1 VTVGI
6 VTEVGAGEE
15 LLTGWCVYGV
25 VSAPTGRVP
34 PGLAGI
40 DDAPLDLVVRGDIA
54 AVVGEM
60 RLDRPPGR
68 RADLMA
74 YSRVLDALADS
85 GAVVP
90 VRFGSVLPDA
100 ASIVDDVLAPN
111 EAWFVDLLEQLTGRR
126 QFTVRA
132 AYHDQV
138 ALVEIV
144 RADPRVA
151 ELRQRTRDLAGDA
164 GYADRVLLGELVARA
179 MEAKVEVDAGI
190 LLDAIVPFTAAH
202 RVTLGSGADDVATIT
217 VLVDDDR
224 RGEFEQQ
231 LEDLAEAVHE
241 RIRLQLVGP
250 TAPYDFVGDA

>member
-1 VTVGI
+1 MTAG
-6 VTEVGAGEE
+6 TLTGMDAGEE

-25 VSAPTGRVP
+25 VAARPGRVP
-34 PGLAGI
+34 AGLTGI
-40 DDAPLDLVVRGDIA
+40 DDAPLDLVAHGDVA

-60 RLDRPPGR
+60 HLDRPPGR

-90 VRFGSVLPDA
+90 VRFGSVLPDPD
-100 ASIVDDVLAPN
+100 SIVEAVLAPD
-111 EAWFVDLLEQLTGRR
+111 ADLYADLLEQLTGRR

-132 AYHDQV
+132 AYRDQV
-138 ALVEIV
+138 ALAEIV
-144 RADPRVA
+144 RADPQVA
-151 ELRQRTRDLAGDA
+151 ALREHTRDLPEDA
-164 GYADRVLLGELVARA
+164 AYADRVRLGELVARA
-179 MEAKVEVDAGI
+179 MEVKVEDDAAV
-190 LLDAIVPFTAAH
+190 LADAIVPFTAAH
-202 RVTLGSGADDVATIT
+202 RVTLGSGSDDVVTVT

-224 RGEFEQQ
+224 REEFEQQ
-231 LEDLAEAVHE
+231 LEGLAEAVHE

>member
-1 VTVGI
+1 MIAETV
-6 VTEVGAGEE
+6 EEMEAGEE

-25 VSAPTGRVP
+25 VAARAGAVP
-34 PGLAGI
+34 AGLTGI
-40 DDAPLDLVVRGDIA
+40 DDAPLDLVVHGDIA

-74 YSRVLDALADS
+74 YSKVLDALAEA

-100 ASIVDDVLAPN
+100 DSIVEAVLAPD
-111 EAWFVDLLEQLTGRR
+111 EELFADLLGQLVGRR

-138 ALVEIV
+138 ALAEIV
-144 RADPRVA
+144 RTDPRVA
-151 ELRQRTRDLAGDA
+151 ALRERTRDLPEEAA
-164 GYADRVLLGELVARA
+164 YADRVRLGELVAA
-179 MEAKVEVDAGI
+179 ALEAKREDDAGI
-190 LLDAIVPFTAAH
+190 LADAIVPFTAAQI
-202 RVTLGSGADDVATIT
+202 VKLGSGEDDLASIT

-224 RGEFEQQ
+224 REEFEQQ

-250 TAPYDFVGDA
+250 TAPYDFVGEG